1 MMTNSQLE
9 ERRKAAIPQG
19 VACAFPIFAVR
30 AANAEVWDVEGRRY
44 IDFIGG
50 MGTLA
55 VGHSHPRVV
64 AAVKAQLERFTH
76 TFFGSLPYD
85 GYVSVAERLNAIAPF
100 SAEAKTLLVTTG
112 AEAVENAVK
121 IARVYTRRRGV
132 VVFSG
137 AFHGRTLLTLAMTS
151 QTTPYKKGFG
161 PFPGDVYRLP
171 YPYEYR
177 GISVDESLR
186 CLDEVIGAEIEAG
199 EIAGIVIEPL
209 QGEGGFLPA
218 PFDFLK
224 SLRSICSRHGIVL
237 IADEVQSG
245 FGRTGKNFAIEY
257 SGVEPDLLAVGKS
270 LGGGLPIAGVIGR
283 AEIMDS
289 VPTGGLGGTY
299 AGNPLGCAAA
309 LAVLEVI
316 EQEALRSRAQEIGAR
331 LVACFEALRTESNN
345 TTIGDIR
352 GLGAMIGI
360 ELVADAESRQP
371 ATALT
376 SRLIEDAAINGL
388 LLASSGR
395 FQNVIRVLAP
405 LTLSDDI
412 MDEALGIFGASLQ
425 RARGM
430 A

>member
-1 MMTNSQLE
+1 
-9 ERRKAAIPQG
+9 
-19 VACAFPIFAVR
+19 
-30 AANAEVWDVEGRRY
+30 
-44 IDFIGG
+44 
-50 MGTLA
+50 
-55 VGHSHPRVV
+55 
-64 AAVKAQLERFTH
+64 
-76 TFFGSLPYD
+76 
-85 GYVSVAERLNAIAPF
+85 
-100 SAEAKTLLVTTG
+100 LLVTTG